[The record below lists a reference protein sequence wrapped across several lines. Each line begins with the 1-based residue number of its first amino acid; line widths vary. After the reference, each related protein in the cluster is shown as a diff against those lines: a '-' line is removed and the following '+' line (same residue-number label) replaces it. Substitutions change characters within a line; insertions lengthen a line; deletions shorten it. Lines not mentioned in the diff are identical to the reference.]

1 MTTKKT
7 NPTEILLI
15 KQEKVEQALNGY
27 YLRKG
32 LGATEIM
39 ALIQQEKKAS
49 LYSDMIA
56 QWEALTAMRLEG
68 SSAIIPVRGTITPD
82 DPFAAYFG
90 ETSLNMVLQNYKKA
104 LDNKSVKQIVFDI
117 YSPGGYVYG
126 VEAAA
131 NAVYENRGQKRTV
144 AFTGSLAAS
153 AAYWF
158 ASAADEIV
166 LASETSEVGSIGV
179 YLAHFDYSE
188 MLGKMGIKV
197 TEITSGEFKG
207 LGSPYAPLSEGD
219 KKELQK
225 DVDYI
230 MHRFV
235 STVARNRG
243 MKEEEVMKS
252 ATGTTFYGSD
262 AVKRGLADSIKS
274 LQEVLAMTTNAG
286 TAATPTAAA
295 TTEQTTTPQVDT
307 EKEAMRVEL
316 ETLKKKEAESEKGKV
331 MAACS
336 TLYKATFGRE
346 ATVEEQAGY
355 YEMSEAG
362 RKTLEATL
370 TASAKQRDEL
380 VRAKGL
386 TSEQATTGAETK
398 PGDGGLLLE
407 AANQLGYLKQQAA
420 E

>member
-1 MTTKKT
+1 MAKSQ
-7 NPTEILLI
+7 TELLLVRQDRI
-15 KQEKVEQALNGY
+15 EQALNGY

-39 ALIQQEKKAS
+39 ALIQQEKRAS

-56 QWEALTAMRLEG
+56 QWEALTTMRMEG

-90 ETSLNMVLQNYKKA
+90 ETSLNMVLQNYRKA
-104 LDNKSVKQIVFDI
+104 LDDKKVKQIVFDI

-197 TEITSGEFKG
+197 TEITAGELKG
-207 LGSPYAPLSEGD
+207 LGSPYAPLSAAD

-274 LQEVLAMTTNAG
+274 LQEVLAMTTDAKSG
-286 TAATPTAAA
+286 TAATTTAAA
-295 TTEQTTTPQVDT
+295 TEQAPAPKVDA
-307 EKEAMRVEL
+307 EKEAMKVEL
-316 ETLKKKEAESEKGKV
+316 DALKKREAESEKGKV

-336 TLYKATFGRE
+336 TLYKATFGRD

-355 YEMSEAG
+355 FEMSDAG

-380 VRAKGL
+380 VAAKGL
-386 TSEQATTGAETK
+386 TGEQATGGKEIK
-398 PGDGGLLLE
+398 PGEGGLLFE
-407 AANQLGYLKQQAA
+407 AANQLGYLKQAA
-420 E
+420 D